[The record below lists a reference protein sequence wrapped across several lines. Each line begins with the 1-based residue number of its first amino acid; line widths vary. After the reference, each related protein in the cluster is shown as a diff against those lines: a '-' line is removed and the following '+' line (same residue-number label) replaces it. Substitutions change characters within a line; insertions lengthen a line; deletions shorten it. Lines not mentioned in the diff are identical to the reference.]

1 MSLQWPIIVEAKQKQ
16 FYTHEINT
24 ITSVLFISLR
34 IKPVNQSKQ
43 SSTAYIHFCTNF
55 PIMHFP
61 LTSDPKYNFLLY
73 LRVVSNAI
81 ERLVI
86 LIRMIIEN
94 LNYFRLILLFPFVD
108 LKYLSQEIST
118 NTFIYFGDLF
128 FIIVHERLEASS
140 ISNTST
146 KVNLRKVEEIFFIT
160 LTNQQLFFISGTY
173 HYHELCLDNIN

>member
-1 MSLQWPIIVEAKQKQ
+1 
-16 FYTHEINT
+16 
-24 ITSVLFISLR
+24 
-34 IKPVNQSKQ
+34 
-43 SSTAYIHFCTNF
+43 
-55 PIMHFP
+55 
-61 LTSDPKYNFLLY
+61 
-73 LRVVSNAI
+73 
-81 ERLVI
+81 
-86 LIRMIIEN
+86 MIIEN

-118 NTFIYFGDLF
+118 NTFIHFGDLF

>member
-1 MSLQWPIIVEAKQKQ
+1 MIISTPTLALLIRLVQDPDIALHACTKHIRFELSFFKKC
-16 FYTHEINT
+16 F
-24 ITSVLFISLR
+24 L
-34 IKPVNQSKQ
+34 KPVNQSKQ

-94 LNYFRLILLFPFVD
+94 LNYFRLILLFPFVGFEV
-108 LKYLSQEIST
+108 SQSGNIHQYFHLFRRLIFYYCT
-118 NTFIYFGDLF
+118 RTFRGVIY
-128 FIIVHERLEASS
+128 I
-140 ISNTST
+140 
-146 KVNLRKVEEIFFIT
+146 
-160 LTNQQLFFISGTY
+160 
-173 HYHELCLDNIN
+173 

>member
-1 MSLQWPIIVEAKQKQ
+1 
-16 FYTHEINT
+16 
-24 ITSVLFISLR
+24 
-34 IKPVNQSKQ
+34 
-43 SSTAYIHFCTNF
+43 
-55 PIMHFP
+55 MHFP
-61 LTSDPKYNFLLY
+61 LTSDPKDNFLLY

-94 LNYFRLILLFPFVD
+94 LNYFRLILLFPFVGFEV
-108 LKYLSQEIST
+108 SQSGNIHQ
-118 NTFIYFGDLF
+118 YFHPFRRL
-128 FIIVHERLEASS
+128 IVHERLEAS
-140 ISNTST
+140 SNTST

>member
-1 MSLQWPIIVEAKQKQ
+1 
-16 FYTHEINT
+16 
-24 ITSVLFISLR
+24 
-34 IKPVNQSKQ
+34 
-43 SSTAYIHFCTNF
+43 
-55 PIMHFP
+55 MHFP

-86 LIRMIIEN
+86 LIRIIIEN
-94 LNYFRLILLFPFVD
+94 LNYFQLILLFPFVGFEV
-108 LKYLSQEIST
+108 SQSGNIHQ
-118 NTFIYFGDLF
+118 YFHPFRRLI
-128 FIIVHERLEASS
+128 FIIVHERLEAS
-140 ISNTST
+140 SNTST

>member
-1 MSLQWPIIVEAKQKQ
+1 MIFSSLFHSVQPDKFSKQFMSLQWPIIVEAKQKQ

-94 LNYFRLILLFPFVD
+94 LNYFRLILLFPFVGFEV
-108 LKYLSQEIST
+108 SQSGNIHQYFHPFRRLIFYYCT
-118 NTFIYFGDLF
+118 RTFRGVIY
-128 FIIVHERLEASS
+128 I
-140 ISNTST
+140 
-146 KVNLRKVEEIFFIT
+146 
-160 LTNQQLFFISGTY
+160 
-173 HYHELCLDNIN
+173 